1 MEYRSKSNILRGQF
15 SLYVLFSCN
24 QRQRSYTNLG
34 QPALSRKSTS
44 TANIISIVRSNTHNL
59 QMFTSRATDEGS
71 LPEIVQYGPY
81 YLPLNDL
88 TASKGSNLYILLTSL
103 GSTHQLSIV
112 LSVGTSILKNRGWPL
127 TVSRAKYAKIQCLL
141 KF

>member
-59 QMFTSRATDEGS
+59 QKFTSRATDEGS

-88 TASKGSNLYILLTSL
+88 TASTGVQLMFFFSSGVSKLFGAQGSPSSGSLLNLRVLVFDSS
-103 GSTHQLSIV
+103 GCLS
-112 LSVGTSILKNRGWPL
+112 
-127 TVSRAKYAKIQCLL
+127 
-141 KF
+141 

>member
-1 MEYRSKSNILRGQF
+1 
-15 SLYVLFSCN
+15 
-24 QRQRSYTNLG
+24 
-34 QPALSRKSTS
+34 
-44 TANIISIVRSNTHNL
+44 
-59 QMFTSRATDEGS
+59 MFTSRATDEGS
-71 LPEIVQYGPY
+71 LLEIVQYGPY

-127 TVSRAKYAKIQCLL
+127 TVSRAKYAQIQCLL

>member
-59 QMFTSRATDEGS
+59 QMFTSMATDEGS

-88 TASKGSNLYILLTSL
+88 TASIQPLYFTYFSWKHTPVNQDGS
-103 GSTHQLSIV
+103 LS
-112 LSVGTSILKNRGWPL
+112 
-127 TVSRAKYAKIQCLL
+127 
-141 KF
+141 